1 LLWGRRNLRNEKF
14 KKLNFSFDINK
25 QQAIIVIT
33 LIWLNLYFKTMTDIK
48 QKKEN
53 VKMHLKDLR
62 QNLKKMHLAVTQDL
76 TLPQPDEVKK
86 LMYKMDQLLNLIET
100 K

>member
-1 LLWGRRNLRNEKF
+1 MSDVG
-14 KKLNFSFDINK
+14 
-25 QQAIIVIT
+25 
-33 LIWLNLYFKTMTDIK
+33 

-62 QNLKKMHLAVTQDL
+62 QDLKKMQLSVTEEL
-76 TLPQPDEVKK
+76 LLPQPDEVKT
-86 LMYKMDQLLNLIET
+86 LIYKMDQLLKLIES

>member
-1 LLWGRRNLRNEKF
+1 
-14 KKLNFSFDINK
+14 
-25 QQAIIVIT
+25 
-33 LIWLNLYFKTMTDIK
+33 MTDIQ

-62 QNLKKMHLAVTQDL
+62 HHLKKMHLEVTEEL
-76 TLPQPDEVKK
+76 ILPQPDDVKI
-86 LMYKMDQLLNLIET
+86 LMNKMDQLLELIES

>member
-1 LLWGRRNLRNEKF
+1 MN
-14 KKLNFSFDINK
+14 D
-25 QQAIIVIT
+25 V
-33 LIWLNLYFKTMTDIK
+33 K

-62 QNLKKMHLAVTQDL
+62 QNLKKMHLEVTEEL
-76 TLPQPDEVKK
+76 VLPKPDDVKK
-86 LMYKMDQLLNLIET
+86 LMTKMDQLLKLIES

>member
-1 LLWGRRNLRNEKF
+1 MNHIE
-14 KKLNFSFDINK
+14 
-25 QQAIIVIT
+25 
-33 LIWLNLYFKTMTDIK
+33 

-62 QNLKKMHLAVTQDL
+62 QNLKKMHLEVTEEL
-76 TLPQPDEVKK
+76 LLPQPDDVKK
-86 LMYKMDQLLNLIET
+86 LMTKMDQLLKLIES

>member
-1 LLWGRRNLRNEKF
+1 
-14 KKLNFSFDINK
+14 
-25 QQAIIVIT
+25 
-33 LIWLNLYFKTMTDIK
+33 MTDIK

-62 QNLKKMHLAVTQDL
+62 HNLKKMHLSVTEEL
-76 TLPQPDEVKK
+76 ILPQPDEVKT
-86 LMYKMDQLLNLIET
+86 LMTKMDQLLKLIES

>member
-1 LLWGRRNLRNEKF
+1 
-14 KKLNFSFDINK
+14 
-25 QQAIIVIT
+25 
-33 LIWLNLYFKTMTDIK
+33 MTDIK

-62 QNLKKMHLAVTQDL
+62 QDLKKMHLSVTEEL
-76 TLPQPDEVKK
+76 ILPQPGEVKA
-86 LMYKMDQLLNLIET
+86 LMNKMDQLLKLIES

>member
-1 LLWGRRNLRNEKF
+1 MSDVG
-14 KKLNFSFDINK
+14 
-25 QQAIIVIT
+25 
-33 LIWLNLYFKTMTDIK
+33 

-62 QNLKKMHLAVTQDL
+62 QDLKKMQLSVTEEL
-76 TLPQPDEVKK
+76 LLPQPEEVKT
-86 LMYKMDQLLNLIET
+86 LIYKMDQLLKLIDT

>member
-1 LLWGRRNLRNEKF
+1 
-14 KKLNFSFDINK
+14 
-25 QQAIIVIT
+25 
-33 LIWLNLYFKTMTDIK
+33 MTDIK

-62 QNLKKMHLAVTQDL
+62 QNLKKMHLEVTEGL
-76 TLPQPDEVKK
+76 TLPKPGDVKD
-86 LMYKMDQLLNLIET
+86 LMNKMDKLLKLIES

>member
-1 LLWGRRNLRNEKF
+1 
-14 KKLNFSFDINK
+14 
-25 QQAIIVIT
+25 
-33 LIWLNLYFKTMTDIK
+33 MTDLK

-62 QNLKKMHLAVTQDL
+62 QNLKKMHLAVTEEL
-76 TLPQPDEVKK
+76 ILPQPNEVKT
-86 LMYKMDQLLNLIET
+86 LINKMDQLLRLIES

>member
-1 LLWGRRNLRNEKF
+1 
-14 KKLNFSFDINK
+14 
-25 QQAIIVIT
+25 
-33 LIWLNLYFKTMTDIK
+33 MTDTK

-62 QNLKKMHLAVTQDL
+62 QNLKKMHLEVAEEL
-76 TLPQPDEVKK
+76 ILPNPEDVKL
-86 LMYKMDQLLNLIET
+86 LMNKMDNLLKLIES

>member
-1 LLWGRRNLRNEKF
+1 
-14 KKLNFSFDINK
+14 
-25 QQAIIVIT
+25 
-33 LIWLNLYFKTMTDIK
+33 MTDIK

-62 QNLKKMHLAVTQDL
+62 QNLKKMHLEVTEELILPNPNDVKDL
-76 TLPQPDEVKK
+76 
-86 LMYKMDQLLNLIET
+86 MNKMDKLLKLIES

>member
-1 LLWGRRNLRNEKF
+1 
-14 KKLNFSFDINK
+14 
-25 QQAIIVIT
+25 
-33 LIWLNLYFKTMTDIK
+33 MTDIK

-62 QNLKKMHLAVTQDL
+62 HNLKKMHLAVTEEL
-76 TLPQPDEVKK
+76 VLPEPNEIKTL
-86 LMYKMDQLLNLIET
+86 MNKMDQLLKLIES

>member
-1 LLWGRRNLRNEKF
+1 
-14 KKLNFSFDINK
+14 
-25 QQAIIVIT
+25 
-33 LIWLNLYFKTMTDIK
+33 MTDIR

-62 QNLKKMHLAVTQDL
+62 QDLKKMHLEVTEEL
-76 TLPQPDEVKK
+76 ILPQPDDVKQ
-86 LMYKMDQLLNLIET
+86 LMNKMDKLLKLIDS